1 LKDFRYLSL
10 QHGPRTGTAKVF
22 LITPGQVEEIAGLI
36 ADAQGPADLL
46 RDILERGA
54 GAEEELDQQGAER
67 IGVVADHLF
76 RSRKISGV
84 YLPIDK
90 LEERSFAKAY
100 RDLQKQKTPEADG
113 DDDEG
118 VVKELQQI

>member
-1 LKDFRYLSL
+1 
-10 QHGPRTGTAKVF
+10 VF
-22 LITPGQVEEIAGLI
+22 LITPGGVEEVAGLI
-36 ADAQGPADLL
+36 GDPSKCTELL
-46 RDILERGA
+46 RDILELNSRRSP
-54 GAEEELDQQGAER
+54 ELDEQGVER

-76 RSRKISGV
+76 RARRISGA
-84 YLPIDK
+84 YLRLDE

-100 RDLQKQKTPEADG
+100 RDLQKQKTPEEVDN